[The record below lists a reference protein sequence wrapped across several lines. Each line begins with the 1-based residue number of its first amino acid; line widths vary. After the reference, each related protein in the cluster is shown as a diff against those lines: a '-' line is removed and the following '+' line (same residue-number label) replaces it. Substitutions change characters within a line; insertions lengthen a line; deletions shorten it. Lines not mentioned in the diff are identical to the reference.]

1 MLREKY
7 NIKNC
12 VYIIDLSPTVYT
24 KVVKQHKTVSV
35 NWTIIIFKH
44 YIRRMSFLLQR
55 KKGAGIGRV
64 FAFASIANQPHRLEN
79 RYVPG
84 SGVGALSISA
94 RRALSRRATIIKPP
108 VIQTQSYI
116 YSKDNV
122 TDGGFTIG
130 NEVNQIIDEED
141 IYGMYN
147 ANYTYEFDPDDDY
160 PEFFPDMAP
169 FIQENI
175 VAGDKNEEDILNAS
189 YWGDLGND
197 VFDDWGFFYLYDVN
211 LGKYYFPLINPQNQD
226 DGLFFT
232 QTFNTFGRT
241 FTIKHGW
248 AVQGIFKFDIS
259 VADSLPFKFGAYGNM
274 GSDGD
279 EFTESLTQNYSIN
292 GQNATLYYHHHAED
306 DNENE
311 QLYSYWIPK
320 KLSDNNEQTYNVY
333 YDSDDM
339 SIMSKNVTT
348 GLIVYFAKS
357 NDVRDWVINDL
368 GIV

>member
-1 MLREKY
+1 
-7 NIKNC
+7 
-12 VYIIDLSPTVYT
+12 
-24 KVVKQHKTVSV
+24 
-35 NWTIIIFKH
+35 
-44 YIRRMSFLLQR
+44 MSFLLQR

-64 FAFASIANQPHRLEN
+64 FAFASIANRPHALEN
-79 RYVPG
+79 RFVPG

-94 RRALSRRATIIKPP
+94 RRALSRRATIGKPP
-108 VIQTQSYI
+108 VIETQSYI
-116 YSKDNV
+116 YSKDIV

-130 NEVNQIIDEED
+130 NNVEKDMENVYYTNKF
-141 IYGMYN
+141 N
-147 ANYTYEFDPDDDY
+147 PNNYY

-169 FIQENI
+169 FIDENI
-175 VAGDKNEEDILNAS
+175 VAGDKNEEDRLYSSVWN
-189 YWGDLGND
+189 DLGND

-211 LGKYYFPLINPQNQD
+211 SGKYYFPLINPQNQD

-232 QTFNTFGRT
+232 QTFNAFGRT

-306 DNENE
+306 GDENE

-320 KLSDNNEQTYNVY
+320 KVSENNEQTYNVY
-333 YDSDDM
+333 YDGDDM
-339 SIMSKNVTT
+339 SMMSKNVTT

-357 NDVRDWVINDL
+357 NDVKEWVINDL
-368 GIV
+368 AI